1 MHLSVEALSER
12 ARRLARA
19 DDLWGEAWQPAARA
33 LLGAIEAEA
42 GLLPN
47 RAEAT
52 AVEMVDHLVTR
63 ARIATKLRE
72 RPDILD
78 LDVPSP
84 IVISGLPRSGT
95 TLLHNL
101 LARAPGMRGYRLWE
115 LRAPATPAE
124 APLDW
129 SRRQVELTQGM
140 LDRLYTAQPRFRT
153 IHPLAPTDPD
163 ECNWMLRRSFATPV
177 YAWTFRV
184 PSYYR
189 WLRTADMR
197 AAYAEHKVQMQLLR
211 WRSPGGVPVLKDPGH
226 LWAPDALF
234 AAYPDAIV
242 VRLNRDLGE
251 CVPSL
256 ASLCHALWT
265 TGSEHD
271 DPAEVGR
278 EALAM
283 VKDGLEAERRAR
295 QDHPGRFLDVA
306 FTDLVADPVGTVRRV
321 LTSLGRRLDGEGEA
335 RIRAW
340 MGAQVKAPAHRYGL
354 ADFGLDARAVA
365 EMEAD
370 A

>member
-1 MHLSVEALSER
+1 MHLSVEALSAR
-12 ARRLARA
+12 ARRLARSE
-19 DDLWGEAWQPAARA
+19 DLWGTTWEPAARV
-33 LLGAIEAEA
+33 LLGAVEAEA

-72 RPDILD
+72 RPDILE

-115 LRAPATPAE
+115 LRAPATPGE
-124 APLDW
+124 APMDW

-140 LDRLYTAQPRFRT
+140 LDRLYTAQPRFKT
-153 IHPLAPTDPD
+153 IHPLAPGDPD
-163 ECNWMLRRSFATPV
+163 ECNWLLRRSFATPV

-189 WLRTADMR
+189 WLRTADLTGV
-197 AAYAEHKVQMQLLR
+197 YAEHKAQLQLLR
-211 WRSPGGVPVLKDPGH
+211 WRSPGGVPILKDPGH
-226 LWAPDALF
+226 LWALDSLF
-234 AAYPDAIV
+234 ATYPEAIV
-242 VRLNRDLGE
+242 VRLHRDLAS

-283 VKDGLEAERRAR
+283 ARDALEDERQAR
-295 QDHPGRFLDVA
+295 QAHAGRFLDVA
-306 FTDLVADPVGTVRRV
+306 YTELVADPVGTVRRI
-321 LTSLGRRLDGEGEA
+321 LTSLGRRLDADGEA
-335 RIRAW
+335 RLRAW
-340 MGAQVKAPAHRYGL
+340 MGAQHKAPAHRYDL
-354 ADFGLDARAVA
+354 ADFGLDAADVA
-365 EMEAD
+365 SVGGYA
-370 A
+370 